1 MWSKPIYNEQH
12 GNYIFF
18 LGKCNITKDTEG
30 SASLNRDANIDG
42 KIFTLATLISSYL
55 IFNSV
60 GAIDEKSI
68 NELNMVTQ
76 LSKNV
81 ILEDNADLRNNEE
94 NLYRFMPKFLWLLRD
109 FILEPEDQYGRK
121 LTPN

>member
-18 LGKCNITKDTEG
+18 LGRFDFMEDSEG
-30 SASLNRDANIDG
+30 SASLNRDANVDS

-121 LTPN
+121 LTSN

>member
-1 MWSKPIYNEQH
+1 M
-12 GNYIFF
+12 
-18 LGKCNITKDTEG
+18 
-30 SASLNRDANIDG
+30 DG

-121 LTPN
+121 LTSN